1 MSNPEDAERRETRA
15 TPPTFRARSLMPSIT
30 VDDLPASRSW
40 YGDVLGFHVADEY
53 EMDGVVRS
61 LRLVAGSVEV
71 ILNQDDGAKG
81 RDRTKG
87 QGFSF
92 NLETVQDVDAL
103 ASRIE
108 EAGGALESPVE
119 DKPWGVRSFS
129 IQDPD
134 GFLWVISRAL

>member
-1 MSNPEDAERRETRA
+1 MSNPEGSERRTTRD
-15 TPPTFRARSLMPSIT
+15 TPPTLRARSLMPSIT
-30 VDDLPASRSW
+30 VDDLSASRAW

-53 EMDGVVRS
+53 EMDGEVRAV
-61 LRLVAGSVEV
+61 RLLAGTVQV
-71 ILNQDDGAKG
+71 ILNQDDGARG
-81 RDRTKG
+81 QDRTKG
-87 QGFSF
+87 EGLSF
-92 NLETVQDVDAL
+92 NLDTVQDVDAF

-129 IQDPD
+129 IRDLD

>member
-1 MSNPEDAERRETRA
+1 MSNPEDTERRETRD

-30 VDDLPASRSW
+30 ADDLSTSRAW
-40 YGDVLGFHVADEY
+40 YHDVLGFHVADEY
-53 EMDGVVRS
+53 EMDGVIRS
-61 LRLVAGSVEV
+61 VRLVAGSVQV

-81 RDRTKG
+81 RDRAKG

-92 NLETVQDVDAL
+92 NLDTVQDVDAV

-134 GFLWVISRAL
+134 GFLWVISQAL